1 MENLLK
7 YNKAYKQSW
16 VYGVSNGFISKVS
29 FKLNKWYQL
38 ENENYLINMER
49 YCVKE
54 LLNASE
60 FNYPNIIFKLYQVN
74 NFEKTDKFYYVL
86 NGQIINYQN
95 ELIQVE
101 VSRINKV
108 FTLFNPEDLEKIKT
122 MFGNDGLKV
131 SIIKNEKEGVKI

>member
-7 YNKAYKQSW
+7 YNKTYKQSW

-29 FKLNKWYQL
+29 FKLNKWYRL

-54 LLNASE
+54 LLHASE

-101 VSRINKV
+101 VTRLNQT
-108 FTLFNPEDLEKIKT
+108 FTLFNPEDLERIKV
-122 MFGNDGLKV
+122 MFGNNGLKV